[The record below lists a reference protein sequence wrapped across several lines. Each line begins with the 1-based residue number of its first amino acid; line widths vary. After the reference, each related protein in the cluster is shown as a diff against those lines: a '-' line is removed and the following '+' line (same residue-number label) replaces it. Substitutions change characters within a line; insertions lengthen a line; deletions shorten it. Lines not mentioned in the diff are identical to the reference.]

1 MRRVSRVQGFH
12 FHTDVKVRFAETDAQ
27 GVAHNTAYIVWFEV
41 ARVDYLARYAG
52 GYQSIRDR
60 GFEAL
65 VTETHVRY
73 YEPAR
78 FDDRVLVHARCT
90 DLKGARF
97 RFEYLVE
104 REDGTRLAEGWTG
117 HAIVD
122 AATFRPVRTP
132 DWFAAAIA
140 SAEAAGGRAPARDP

>member
-12 FHTDVKVRFAETDAQ
+12 FHTNVKVRFAETDAQ

-60 GFEAL
+60 GLEAL

-73 YEPAR
+73 FEPAR
-78 FDDRVLVHARCT
+78 FDDPVRIHARCGH
-90 DLKGARF
+90 LKGARF
-97 RFEYLVE
+97 RFEYLIE
-104 REDGTRLAEGWTG
+104 RHDGTRLADGWTG

-122 AATFRPVRTP
+122 ATSFRPVRMP
-132 DWFAAAIA
+132 AWFVDAVA
-140 SAEAAGGRAPARDP
+140 SAEETARA